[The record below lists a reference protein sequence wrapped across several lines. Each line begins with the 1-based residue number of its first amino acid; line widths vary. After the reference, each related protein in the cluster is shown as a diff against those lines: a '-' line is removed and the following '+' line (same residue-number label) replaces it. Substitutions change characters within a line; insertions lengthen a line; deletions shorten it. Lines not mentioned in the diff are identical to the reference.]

1 MAQTLALQRTIA
13 QTLGMV
19 RWIALLMMLAPLPL
33 RAASNPLS
41 ASQQNHVQCVAVLAI
56 IANEQQRGIGGWE
69 DLPPLA
75 IRGAKFSDRV
85 IEGLAKDKSRKPDA
99 ARADIV
105 AQVAALQSEAVSSGD
120 ASAVLRAKSGPCL
133 AMLDAEVPPPQP
145 PTLPQC
151 AAALAMA
158 YDDEVAHQGLTKSA
172 RTLSIFA
179 ALLDG
184 RAREALKAQGKTE
197 AESDIAIG
205 LEKEKLMAEFM
216 ASEGKG
222 TQDRIDFSACFEMA
236 RP

>member
-1 MAQTLALQRTIA
+1 M
-13 QTLGMV
+13 
-19 RWIALLMMLAPLPL
+19 LLLAPFPL
-33 RAASNPLS
+33 WAAPRSLG
-41 ASQQNHVQCVAVLAI
+41 ASQQDHVQCVAVLAI

-69 DLPPLA
+69 DVPPLA
-75 IRGAKFSDRV
+75 VRGAKFSDRV
-85 IEGLAKDKSRKPDA
+85 IQGLVKDKSRKPEA
-99 ARADIV
+99 ARAEILT
-105 AQVAALQSEAVSSGD
+105 QVAALQSEAVASGNP
-120 ASAVLRAKSGPCL
+120 SAVLRARSAPCI

-158 YDDEVAHQGLTKSA
+158 YDDEVAHQGLTKAA

-184 RAREALKAQGKTE
+184 RAREELKAEGKTD

-205 LEKEKLMAEFM
+205 LEKEKLMAEFK

-222 TQDRIDFSACFEMA
+222 TQDRIDFPACFAMA

>member
-1 MAQTLALQRTIA
+1 MI
-13 QTLGMV
+13 
-19 RWIALLMMLAPLPL
+19 MLASFPL
-33 RAASNPLS
+33 RAAPNPLS
-41 ASQQNHVQCVAVLAI
+41 TSQRDHVQCVAVLAI

-85 IEGLAKDKSRKPDA
+85 IQGLVKDKSRKQDA
-99 ARADIV
+99 ARAEV
-105 AQVAALQSEAVSSGD
+105 LAQVAALQSEAIASGN
-120 ASAVLRAKSGPCL
+120 ASAVLRARSVPCI
-133 AMLDAEVPPPQP
+133 AMLDVEVPPPQP

-184 RAREALKAQGKTE
+184 RAREALKSEGKTD
-197 AESDIAIG
+197 AESDIIIG
-205 LEKEKLMAEFM
+205 LEKEKLMAEFK

-222 TQDRIDFSACFEMA
+222 TQDRIDFPACFAMA

>member
-1 MAQTLALQRTIA
+1 MY
-13 QTLGMV
+13 
-19 RWIALLMMLAPLPL
+19 RWIVLMLLLAPFPL
-33 RAASNPLS
+33 WAAPRSLS
-41 ASQQNHVQCVAVLAI
+41 ASQQDHVQCVAVLAI

-69 DLPPLA
+69 DVPPLA
-75 IRGAKFSDRV
+75 VRGAKFSDRV
-85 IEGLAKDKSRKPDA
+85 IQGLVKDKSRKPEA
-99 ARADIV
+99 ARAEILT
-105 AQVAALQSEAVSSGD
+105 QVAALQSEAVASGNP
-120 ASAVLRAKSGPCL
+120 SAVLRARSAPCI

-158 YDDEVAHQGLTKSA
+158 YDDEVAHQGLTKAA

-184 RAREALKAQGKTE
+184 RAREELKAEGKTD

-205 LEKEKLMAEFM
+205 LEKEKLMAEFK

-222 TQDRIDFSACFEMA
+222 TQDRIDFPACFAMA

>member
-1 MAQTLALQRTIA
+1 ML
-13 QTLGMV
+13 
-19 RWIALLMMLAPLPL
+19 RWVALLMMLAPLPL
-33 RAASNPLS
+33 RAASQPLS

-75 IRGAKFSDRV
+75 TRGAKFSDRV
-85 IEGLAKDKSRKPDA
+85 IQGLVKDKSRKPEA
-99 ARADIV
+99 ARAEIL
-105 AQVAALQSEAVSSGD
+105 AQVAALQAEAIASGN
-120 ASAVLRAKSGPCL
+120 ASAVLRARSAPCI

-158 YDDEVAHQGLTKSA
+158 YEDEVAHQGLTKAA

-184 RAREALKAQGKTE
+184 RAREALKAEGKTE
-197 AESDIAIG
+197 AESDIVIG
-205 LEKEKLMAEFM
+205 LEKEKLMAEFK

-222 TQDRIDFSACFEMA
+222 TQDRVDFPACFAMA